1 PSVGVCVAGARPVAQ
16 MPSHRSLMMQPK
28 GGTYMQVKLSNLRR
42 AVAVSISALLVSL
55 GGYALAQNATG
66 AIKGIVKDQ
75 HDAVVAEATITA
87 TNKSTGAARKLKAGS
102 EGNYVFENLVP
113 GEYELK
119 VEADGFSTQVQNISV
134 AVGNT
139 TTGNFAMTVGAVSQ
153 TVEVTGDAPVL
164 NTTDTVVGGV
174 INRDRVENL
183 PLNGRSFLSIALLE
197 PGVSVN
203 YNANSGA
210 GNPNNYFQVS
220 VGSAPQQ
227 MTLISIDGSRVNDRI
242 TGGTSQNFSAETVQ

>member
-1 PSVGVCVAGARPVAQ
+1 
-16 MPSHRSLMMQPK
+16 MMQPK

-55 GGYALAQNATG
+55 GSYTLAQNATG
-66 AIKGIVKDQ
+66 AIKGIVKDP

-87 TNKSTGAARKLKAGS
+87 TNKSTGAARKIKAGS
-102 EGNYVFENLVP
+102 EGTYVFENMVP
-113 GEYELK
+113 GDYEMK
-119 VEADGFSTQVQNISV
+119 VEADGFSTQVQTLSV

-139 TTGNFAMTVGAVSQ
+139 TTGNFSMTVGAVSQ

-174 INRDRVENL
+174 ITRDRVENL

-203 YNANSGA
+203 
-210 GNPNNYFQVS
+210 
-220 VGSAPQQ
+220 
-227 MTLISIDGSRVNDRI
+227 
-242 TGGTSQNFSAETVQ
+242 

>member
-1 PSVGVCVAGARPVAQ
+1 
-16 MPSHRSLMMQPK
+16 M
-28 GGTYMQVKLSNLRR
+28 GTL
-42 AVAVSISALLVSL
+42 
-55 GGYALAQNATG
+55 ALAQNATG

-75 HDAVVAEATITA
+75 HDAVLAEATVTA
-87 TNKSTGAARKLKAGS
+87 TSKSTGAARKLKSGS
-102 EGNYVFENLVP
+102 DGNFVFENMAP
-113 GEYELK
+113 GEYEVK
-119 VEADGFSTQVQNISV
+119 VEADGFSTQIQAVAV

-139 TTGNFAMTVGAVSQ
+139 TTGNFAMTVGAVTQ
-153 TVEVTGDAPVL
+153 TIEVTGDAPVL

-174 INRDRVENL
+174 ISRDRVENL

-197 PGVSVN
+197 PGVNVT

-227 MTLISIDGSRVNDRI
+227 MTLISIDGSTNSWSPRFS
-242 TGGTSQNFSAETVQ
+242 TSPERSGPGNAPSRCRSS